1 MRVYQFR
8 HFGIWRN
15 HVTLQRLYLHNAASH
30 RSTVKYKGFRELLQ
44 SKIVSA
50 CEPHTMQTHAQLGNG
65 CGVKIVI
72 DSTGHTF
79 GEHGGELSNRG
90 FTHLL

>member
-15 HVTLQRLYLHNAASH
+15 LVTPQRLHLRNAAGH
-30 RSTVKYKGFRELLQ
+30 RSVGKYKGFCGLLQ
-44 SKIVSA
+44 SKIVPA
-50 CEPHTMQTHAQLGNG
+50 CESHTMHTHVQLGNG
-65 CGVKIVI
+65 YGVKIVI
-72 DSTGHTF
+72 DSTGHAL
-79 GEHGGELSNRG
+79 GEHGGELGDRG